1 MESMHTLTAIR
12 VFLHVDGDV
21 WLLSGLCMAGE
32 AVRMRRVAARKSLR
46 PRGRETLRQ
55 QHVVQL
61 LQRKGVDCSKNSAQS
76 VCLYVYVQLVH
87 CVLRCIRVH
96 FMPIKPA
103 EAAGN
108 CPKTGRSC
116 SHLET
121 GGGNFGVAWAM
132 NAT

>member
-1 MESMHTLTAIR
+1 MHTLTAIR

-32 AVRMRRVAARKSLR
+32 VAVRMRRVAARKSLR

-61 LQRKGVDCSKNSAQS
+61 LQRKGVDCSKNNAQS

-96 FMPIKPA
+96 VYADKA
-103 EAAGN
+103 
-108 CPKTGRSC
+108 C
-116 SHLET
+116 
-121 GGGNFGVAWAM
+121 GGGRQLPKNR
-132 NAT
+132 